1 MNIAFVMAGCRM
13 QVASEDGAIT
23 YMDLLARDKHVPK
36 DHLNGRQEVF
46 SQAPD
51 GMSSG
56 VVCCHG
62 ETLLGKAVSQRSR
75 CCFSSRHRT
84 LRAQKQPDAIE
95 RRRSRERSLSGP
107 VDVLAVG
114 L

>member
-1 MNIAFVMAGCRM
+1 M

-23 YMDLLARDKHVPK
+23 YISLLARDKHVHK
-36 DHLNGRQEVF
+36 DHLNGRQEFF

-62 ETLLGKAVSQRSR
+62 ETLFWRAFSQRSR
-75 CCFSSRHRT
+75 CCSSSRHPT
-84 LRAQKQPDAIE
+84 LRAQE
-95 RRRSRERSLSGP
+95 
-107 VDVLAVG
+107 
-114 L
+114 